1 MAAAS
6 SDQRSTEP
14 SGESLVGYIW
24 RLTGR
29 QQIGLI
35 LLTALLFPLTMAP
48 LELQR
53 RIVNDAIG
61 GGDLRWLLVLGAAY
75 LAVVVLQG
83 GLKYALRIWRGRLS
97 EQAIRRMRQR
107 MALAAV
113 EHARGGQQDEGI
125 AEGEMIPMMAKE
137 VERVGGFIG
146 ASFSEPTLQAGIL
159 LSIVGYMLVV
169 EPTVALVSL
178 GFFVPQLA
186 LVPLIQRALN
196 RRTRDKVRII
206 RELGTRIADRELCV
220 EHCVEHDDQ
229 IEQIYTNRLSYYR
242 LKFLLKLLTNLLNHL
257 APISVLVV
265 GGYFVIQGQTTV
277 GTVVAFITGFERMAD
292 PARQLLAH
300 YRLAAE
306 AGVQYRLLATRLAL

>member
-1 MAAAS
+1 MAAAR
-6 SDQRSTEP
+6 SDERSTEP

-29 QQIGLI
+29 QQTGLI

-61 GGDLRWLLVLGAAY
+61 GSDLRWLFMLGGAY

-97 EQAIRRMRQR
+97 EQVIRRMRQR
-107 MALAAV
+107 MALTAI
-113 EHARGGQQDEGI
+113 EHARDGQRDEGI
-125 AEGEMIPMMAKE
+125 TEGEMIPMMAKE

-169 EPTVALVSL
+169 EPVVALVSL

-206 RELGTRIADRELCV
+206 RELGERVADQQLCT
-220 EHCVEHDDQ
+220 EHDDQ
-229 IEQIYTNRLSYYR
+229 IEQIYTNRLGYYR

-257 APISVLVV
+257 APISVLMV
-265 GGYFVIQGQTTV
+265 GGYSVIEGQTTV